1 MEEQRKREAEMEALR
16 REQEKQ
22 RKVEAEKARVR
33 ELQVSR

>member
-1 MEEQRKREAEMEALR
+1 MEEQRKIEAEMEALR